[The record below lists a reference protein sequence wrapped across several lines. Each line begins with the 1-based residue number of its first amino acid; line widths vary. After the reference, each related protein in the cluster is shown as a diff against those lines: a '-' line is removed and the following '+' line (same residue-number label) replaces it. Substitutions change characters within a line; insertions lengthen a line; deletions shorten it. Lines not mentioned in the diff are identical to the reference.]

1 MESAALKI
9 GSICML
15 IFLVGILY
23 EFGGFEKSKKAIKFV
38 IALYIT
44 VAMIKSVQNVQLK
57 INLPEDLDTSVDSE
71 YVYDFK
77 REVIAR
83 TQDNIE
89 KKKKKRLDEK
99 KLSYNQVSVH
109 ILEQNGN
116 LTASE
121 IIIKSEGSGKD
132 LIYECISDI
141 ADDETKIYIGE

>member
-9 GSICML
+9 GSVCML

-89 KKKKKRLDEK
+89 ILIKKRLDEK

-121 IIIKSEGSGKD
+121 IIIESESSSKD

>member
-89 KKKKKRLDEK
+89 ILIKKRLDEK

>member
-83 TQDNIE
+83 TQDNMEILI
-89 KKKKKRLDEK
+89 KKRLDEK

-121 IIIKSEGSGKD
+121 IIIKSEGSSKD

>member
-9 GSICML
+9 GSVCML

-57 INLPEDLDTSVDSE
+57 IKLPEDLDTSVDSE

-89 KKKKKRLDEK
+89 ILIKKRLDEK

-121 IIIKSEGSGKD
+121 IIIKSEGSSKD

>member
-9 GSICML
+9 GSVCML

-89 KKKKKRLDEK
+89 ILIKKRLDEK

-121 IIIKSEGSGKD
+121 IIIKSEGSSKD